1 MEFVQKIF
9 DELTNRELYEI
20 LRAREAV
27 VSDPFLED
35 GIPHV
40 QMRLQLVEG

>member
-1 MEFVQKIF
+1 MQNGIY
-9 DELTNRELYEI
+9 L
-20 LRAREAV
+20 EAQQYAIGFYAKEGFQV

-40 QMRLQLVEG
+40 QMRLQLVDG